1 MEKFEDL
8 KTIIESMSED
18 VAKFDDKGNKAAG
31 TRVRQSLQQIKTVA
45 QDLRKEISERKNAL
59 INIV

>member
-31 TRVRQSLQQIKTVA
+31 TRVRQSLQQIKNVA
-45 QDLRKEISERKNAL
+45 QELRKEISEKKNA
-59 INIV
+59 